1 MIINTLVVVTTNQV
15 TAYRKCAQSPQIL
28 RKSAEILT
36 ASTNM
41 DHRKSGSS
49 TFRGSHSIN
58 EHFVLPDGSLF
69 ATVHVAPEH
78 SSYVKNVTFSL
89 QRHESH
95 TVVARQPLSRK

>member
-1 MIINTLVVVTTNQV
+1 MNINTLVAVRTNQV
-15 TAYRKCAQSPQIL
+15 TAYSKCAHAPQIL
-28 RKSAEILT
+28 PKSAEILT
-36 ASTNM
+36 VSTNM
-41 DHRKSGSS
+41 DHMMSGSS

-58 EHFVLPDGSLF
+58 EHFVLPDGSLS

-95 TVVARQPLSRK
+95 TAVARQPLSRK